1 VKDFEKLGLFY
12 LGRQYDVAGRARG
25 PEPILY
31 EAKDLVTHAVC
42 VGMTGSGKTGLCLAL
57 IEEAAIDNLPV
68 IAIDPK
74 GDLTNL
80 LLTFPGLSA
89 AEFAPWVNAEE
100 ARNQDVPVEVYAQQ
114 QADLWKRGLAEWG
127 EDGARI
133 QRLRDAAEFAIF
145 TPGSS
150 AGLPVSILKSF
161 AAPPNEVAGDTE
173 LLAERV
179 QTTVTNLLT
188 LAGIDADPTRSR
200 EHILISTIFA
210 SAWRSQQDLDLAGLI
225 QQIQAPAFTRVGVVD
240 LETFFPAKDRFALA
254 MQLNNLLAA
263 PGFRAWLEGE
273 PLEIDHLLYT
283 ASGRPRVAVFTI
295 AHLGDAERMFFVSLL
310 LNQVLGW
317 VRAQPGTT
325 SLRAL
330 LYMDEI
336 FGYFPP
342 VANPPSKAPLLTLLK
357 QARAFGLGI
366 VLATQNPVDL
376 DYKGLANAGTWFLGR
391 LQTDRDKARVL
402 DGLEGARAATGAEF
416 DRGAMDQLLAG
427 LGKRVFLMHN
437 VHEEAPVVLQTR
449 WTLSYLRG
457 PLGRDEIRKLMAPV
471 KETLEAQAATPR
483 AAAGAAP
490 APPARDPAVTPAVP
504 AGAPVEAAVAATVRP
519 TLPPE
524 IKQYFVPVRTRPA
537 RGAPV
542 SYAPV
547 LYGAARVGFADP
559 KIGVEAIQDVVL
571 VTPVTGAPVPVDWA
585 GGAAVDVAPSELEP
599 NPDSAGATF
608 AALPAAA
615 TSAKN
620 YVTWE
625 KDFAKWLYQS
635 QSLDLMRAPDADL
648 VSTPGESERD
658 FRVRLQTA
666 AREQRDAATEAIRRK
681 YTAKTTTLQD
691 RIRRAEDAVARE
703 ASQANAQKLQ
713 TAISFGATLLGAFM
727 GRKVISASSIGRAT
741 TAARGVGRSMKEAQD
756 VKRAGETVQ
765 ELQAQLADLEEQ
777 VQAEMQAVAAK
788 YDAGALQLQTVSL
801 KPRETQIT
809 VQLVALAWKAD

>member
-1 VKDFEKLGLFY
+1 
-12 LGRQYDVAGRARG
+12 
-25 PEPILY
+25 
-31 EAKDLVTHAVC
+31 
-42 VGMTGSGKTGLCLAL
+42 
-57 IEEAAIDNLPV
+57 
-68 IAIDPK
+68 
-74 GDLTNL
+74 
-80 LLTFPGLSA
+80 
-89 AEFAPWVNAEE
+89 
-100 ARNQDVPVEVYAQQ
+100 VPVEVYAQQ

-133 QRLRDAAEFAIF
+133 QRLRDAADFAIY

-161 AAPPNEVAGDTE
+161 AAPPKEVAGDTE

-188 LAGIDADPTRSR
+188 LAGIDADPTRNR

-210 SAWRSQQDLDLAGLI
+210 AAWRSRQDLDLAGLI
-225 QQIQAPAFTRVGVVD
+225 QQIQAPAFPRVGVLD

-263 PGFRAWLEGE
+263 PGFQAWLEGE
-273 PLEIDHLLYT
+273 PLEIDRMFYT
-283 ASGRPRVAVFTI
+283 ASGKPRVAVFTI

-376 DYKGLANAGTWFLGR
+376 DYKGLANTGTWFLGR

-402 DGLEGARAATGAEF
+402 DGLEGARAATGATF
-416 DRGAMDQLLAG
+416 DRGAMEQLLAG

-437 VHEEAPVVLQTR
+437 VHEQAPVVLQTR

-471 KETLEAQAATPR
+471 KETLESQAATAP
-483 AAAGAAP
+483 AGAGVAP
-490 APPARDPAVTPAVP
+490 VQPAGGPVATPAVS
-504 AGAPVEAAVAATVRP
+504 AAARVEATAAAVARP
-519 TLPPE
+519 MLSPE

-537 RGAPV
+537 GGGPV

-547 LYGAARVGFADP
+547 LYGAARLGFSDP
-559 KIGVEAIQDVVL
+559 KIGVEASQDVAV
-571 VTPVTGAPVPVDWA
+571 VTPVTDAPVPVDWA
-585 GGAAVDVAPSELEP
+585 GAAAVDVAPSELEP
-599 NPDSAGATF
+599 NPDSPGAVF

-615 TSAKN
+615 ASSKN
-620 YVTWE
+620 YVAWE
-625 KDFAKWLYQS
+625 KDFATWLYQT
-635 QSLDLMRAPDADL
+635 QSLDLMRAADADL
-648 VSTPGESERD
+648 VSRPGESERD

-666 AREQRDAATEAIRRK
+666 AREQRDAATDAIRRK
-681 YTAKTTTLQD
+681 YAAMTTTLQD

-765 ELQAQLADLEEQ
+765 ELQAKLVDLEEQ
-777 VQAEMQAVAAK
+777 VQAETQAVAAK
-788 YDAGALQLQTVSL
+788 YETGAFQLQTVSL
-801 KPRETQIT
+801 KAKKTQIT